1 MADAELGS
9 AGREERAVNADDAWR
24 APRVGR
30 RATPSTPIVPE
41 LIVIPAG
48 RVWMG
53 GAADPDARPNEHP
66 SGWVEVPA
74 FAIARTPV
82 TVAAFA
88 RFVAAGGAP
97 PRRSWGGPHPPA
109 GYDQHP
115 ITNVAWGEAAAY
127 CAWLSAHTGQP
138 FRLPGEAEWERA
150 ARGATRRRWPW
161 GDTFDVR
168 CANTREAGHGG
179 TTPVDAHPQGASPFG
194 VLDLAG
200 NVWEWTADIC
210 RPYPYAGTAAPVPL
224 LPPELSESRRRV
236 LRGGSCM
243 AEARWARCSSR
254 VAWRPF
260 YIFSGQVG
268 FRVACSIEE
277 QPS

>member
-1 MADAELGS
+1 
-9 AGREERAVNADDAWR
+9 
-24 APRVGR
+24 
-30 RATPSTPIVPE
+30 VPE

-168 CANTREAGHGG
+168 CANTCEAGHGG